1 MSSLLYLF
9 PVRIVRRVIL
19 ASCFV
24 ALSSIAASANVV
36 TFTGQDPNAGPG
48 NPRPNS
54 DAAAA
59 GFDTAAAALGTVS
72 TINFESAPLGAFS
85 SLTIAPGVT
94 LTGTDYLG
102 NQQNILG
109 ATAYPPNPPLG
120 GSNTTAG
127 GARYADEL
135 GGTLTFTFAT
145 PTQFFGAYLTGIQT
159 AFFLDTFTFSDG
171 TSETVSIPGDNTN
184 ANVGS
189 LDFVGF
195 TDAGKSITSVT
206 INGSNANGADEFGVD
221 DVRYQSA
228 AVVAPVPEPGSL
240 MLVFSGCASLGMG
253 WRRLRARA

>member
-1 MSSLLYLF
+1 MSSMSFSLYSF
-9 PVRIVRRVIL
+9 PARIARR
-19 ASCFV
+19 FV
-24 ALSSIAASANVV
+24 PVAVLALSCVCASASVV

-59 GFDTAAAALGTVS
+59 SFDAAAALLGTVS
-72 TINFESAPLGAFS
+72 TITFESAPLGAFS

-94 LTGTDYLG
+94 LTGADYLG

-109 ATAYPPNPPLG
+109 ATAFPTNPPLG

-127 GARYADEL
+127 GSRYADEL

-221 DVRYQSA
+221 DVRFQGPDVS
-228 AVVAPVPEPGSL
+228 PVPEPGSL
-240 MLVFSGCASLGMG
+240 TLVFSGLASLGMG
-253 WRRLRARA
+253 YRKFRT